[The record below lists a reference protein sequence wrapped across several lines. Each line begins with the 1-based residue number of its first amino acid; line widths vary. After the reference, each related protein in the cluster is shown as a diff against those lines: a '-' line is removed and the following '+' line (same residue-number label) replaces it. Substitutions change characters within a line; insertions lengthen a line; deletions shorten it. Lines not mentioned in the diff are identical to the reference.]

1 MCRARAA
8 AQEARVILLLVG
20 HALAVPAVD
29 AQTWRLP
36 VGSGVLVDEAPRSDV
51 RVALGW
57 THDPIHAT
65 WKGEAYPVVDD
76 LLHADVSATWASHGW
91 MLGADTSVRAVWEGQ
106 VGVGDTRA
114 FAGAYGPSW
123 VARVGVVLPTATM
136 DAPLASGGTSAQAM
150 GSKSA
155 LWGRLRAS
163 ATLGATFR
171 LDQQLGHDAILG
183 GSIGYGPLDVSIL
196 QRVPLQDDMWSGHAF
211 VSYHFILGG
220 RRVVFGSGT
229 GTTTSV
235 GSPVSSQ
242 IMVASLI
249 RETAPA
255 TVSVALTSAAT
266 IEEPAAVPTTPG
278 DPPVVEAPVVEAPV
292 VEAPVVEAPMVRLDP
307 EDEQKIQRLAT
318 MLSANR
324 AILRVRV
331 EIHLDGT
338 GDPMARGEVLV
349 TAARG
354 LLTVNG
360 ITPDRVEIVNRGATA
375 PLVTPEVTDQDRAK
389 NRRVDVIVVQ
399 VGSR

>member
-1 MCRARAA
+1 
-8 AQEARVILLLVG
+8 
-20 HALAVPAVD
+20 VD

-36 VGSGVLVDEAPRSDV
+36 VGSGVLVDDAPRSDV

-65 WKGEAYPVVDD
+65 WQGEAYPVVDD
-76 LLHADVSATWASHGW
+76 LLHADVGATWASHGW
-91 MLGADTSVRAVWEGQ
+91 MIGADASLRAVWEGQ
-106 VGVGDTRA
+106 VGVGDSRA
-114 FAGAYGPSW
+114 FAGLYGESW
-123 VARVGVVLPTATM
+123 VMRLGVVLPTATM
-136 DAPLASGGTSAQAM
+136 DAPLASGGTSVQAM

-171 LDQQLGHDAILG
+171 LDQQLGHDATVG
-183 GSIGYGPLDVSIL
+183 GSIGYGPLDVSFL
-196 QRVPLQDDMWSGHAF
+196 QRVPLTDDMWSGHAF
-211 VSYHFILGG
+211 VSYRFIVGG
-220 RRVVFGSGT
+220 RRVVVGSGT

-242 IMVASLI
+242 LMVASLV

-255 TVSVALTSAAT
+255 AVAVMEAPVNPVQEATPVVTTEPVVQDAPGAAAT
-266 IEEPAAVPTTPG
+266 VEAAAPI
-278 DPPVVEAPVVEAPV
+278 VVEAPVVEAATPV
-292 VEAPVVEAPMVRLDP
+292 VVEDPVRLDA
-307 EDEQKIQRLAT
+307 EDEQKIKRLAT
-318 MLSANR
+318 MLAVNR

-338 GDPMARGEVLV
+338 GDPMSRGEALVL
-349 TAARG
+349 AARS

-360 ITPDRVEIVNRGATA
+360 ITPDRVEIVNRGATV
-375 PLVTPEVTDQDRAK
+375 PLVTPEITDQDRAK